1 MSDSGS
7 KNISEREKEVLE
19 LVAYENTI
27 KEVASK
33 LHISEHTVI
42 SHRKNLMSKLQVKNT
57 AGMIRRGFELG
68 FLTLSY
74 DDFLFVMN

>member
-33 LHISEHTVI
+33 LYVSEHTVI

-68 FLTLSY
+68 FLTL
-74 DDFLFVMN
+74 